1 MTMRTSFVGV
11 RDLYE
16 GSFLTKIFMSEGK
29 PELTACHE
37 CDLLLREPAIEQI
50 QGASTCPRCAA
61 VLSRAD
67 RDSLDKSLALACA
80 ALVLLLLA
88 NLFPIVGL
96 NIQGQNVEATV
107 FGAARQLW
115 NDNMRLVSVLVFA
128 TTVLVPLFELGA
140 LVWLLLPLR
149 LGRRPPGFVYIFKL
163 LRLVHPWT
171 MVEVFML
178 GILVALVKLSH
189 MADVLPGTAIWCFGL
204 LMLALAALSS
214 VLNRRVLW
222 AEWEGATA

>member
-16 GSFLTKIFMSEGK
+16 GSFLSRIFMSERK

-107 FGAARQLW
+107 FGAARPRQSSCHYLS
-115 NDNMRLVSVLVFA
+115 L
-128 TTVLVPLFELGA
+128 E
-140 LVWLLLPLR
+140 
-149 LGRRPPGFVYIFKL
+149 
-163 LRLVHPWT
+163 PWSGYCCRSAW
-171 MVEVFML
+171 VV
-178 GILVALVKLSH
+178 
-189 MADVLPGTAIWCFGL
+189 D
-204 LMLALAALSS
+204 
-214 VLNRRVLW
+214 RRVLFTYSSSCAW
-222 AEWEGATA
+222 CIRGPWSRSSCSAYWLRS